1 MEEIKGW
8 KQSEIEMMLS
18 LSEGTTI
25 LNEEEVVAIENDL
38 KQVEPFQD
46 AIKEI
51 QTDIY
56 DIINYKMEVENGKKT
71 NSRNRQ

>member
-8 KQSEIEMMLS
+8 KQSEIEKM
-18 LSEGTTI
+18 LSEGTII

>member
-18 LSEGTTI
+18 EGTTI
-25 LNEEEVVAIENDL
+25 LNEEVVAIENDL

>member
-8 KQSEIEMMLS
+8 KQSEIEKM

-25 LNEEEVVAIENDL
+25 INEEEVVAIENDL

-56 DIINYKMEVENGKKT
+56 DIINYKKE
-71 NSRNRQ
+71 

>member
-8 KQSEIEMMLS
+8 KQSEIEKM